1 MRKCSA
7 TGPAEGQL
15 KILLQNSVC
24 FSRKWR
30 LFLAHRFAAAKL
42 GAAWLLACGKPTTLF
57 SIGSPAAR
65 LERAAQSVQEL
76 RAAHNLEK

>member
-57 SIGSPAAR
+57 SIGSLGR
-65 LERAAQSVQEL
+65 QTGTRCSERPGASGSS
-76 RAAHNLEK
+76 